1 MISFSRQVKEEIV
14 FNDFDECCEKALLL
28 VLLKMNG
35 VLSLSSQ
42 GMAISL
48 RTENA
53 KIASKAHK
61 ILKDL
66 YQPNIEF
73 LVSKKMKLKKNNVYI
88 VRINKAREILEDLH
102 IMQGSLPDEKFVQ
115 KECCARAFLAGAFLA
130 GGSVNDP
137 KTSNYHLEISCQ
149 DKDMALFLVDLMN
162 RFYLN
167 AKHIE
172 RRSKEVVYIKSAEK
186 IADFLRIVGAPKSLM
201 DFENERID
209 RDFSNNINRWDNC
222 VIANEMKTV
231 QAGSNQINDIQVVE
245 KHHAWSELD
254 EKTHVIAKLRL
265 ANADVSLAELAHL
278 YTEQTGESIS
288 KSGINH
294 QLKKIKDKANHYRIL
309 EGGNED
315 GTTH

>member
-14 FNDFDECCEKALLL
+14 FNDFDECCERALLL
-28 VLLKMNG
+28 ALLKING
-35 VLSLSSQ
+35 TLSLTSQ
-42 GMAISL
+42 GMSISL

-88 VRINKAREILEDLH
+88 VRINKAREILEDLK
-102 IMQGSLPDEKFVQ
+102 MLQSAVPSKEDLA
-115 KECCARAFLAGAFLA
+115 KECCCRAYLAGAFLA

-137 KTSNYHLEISCQ
+137 STSNYHLEISVQ
-149 DKDMALFLVDLMN
+149 DHELALFIVDLMN
-162 RFYLN
+162 QFHLH
-167 AKHIE
+167 AKQIE

-222 VIANEMKTV
+222 AIANEMKSV
-231 QAGSNQINDIQVVE
+231 QAGASQLADIALVDAYNGWQD
-245 KHHAWSELD
+245 LD
-254 EKTHVIAKLRL
+254 EKTAIVAQLRK
-265 ANADVSLAELAHL
+265 ANPDVSLAELADL
-278 YTEQTGESIS
+278 FVDTTGQSIS
-288 KSGINH
+288 KSGVNH
-294 QLKKIKDKANHYRIL
+294 QMKKIKEKANYYRHL
-309 EGGNED
+309 EGDGQQRGN
-315 GTTH
+315 

>member
-14 FNDFDECCEKALLL
+14 FNDFDNCCKKALLL
-28 VLLKMNG
+28 ALVKING
-35 VLSLSSQ
+35 TLSLTSQ
-42 GMAISL
+42 GMTISL

-66 YQPNIEF
+66 YQPSIEF
-73 LVSKKMKLKKNNVYI
+73 LVSKKMKLRKNNVYI

-102 IMQGSLPDEKFVQ
+102 ILTSNVPNSEDLK
-115 KECCARAFLAGAFLA
+115 KECCARAYLAGAFLA

-137 KTSNYHLEISCQ
+137 STSNYHLEISCQ
-149 DKDMALFLVDLMN
+149 DHELAVFIAQQMN

-167 AKHIE
+167 AKIIE

-222 VIANEMKTV
+222 AIANGMKSVRTGAI
-231 QAGSNQINDIQVVE
+231 QLEDISIIDA
-245 KHHAWSELD
+245 HNAWVELD
-254 EKTHVIAKLRL
+254 EKALIIANLRKE
-265 ANADVSLAELAHL
+265 NPDVSLAELADL
-278 YTEQTGESIS
+278 YIESTGMSIS
-288 KSGINH
+288 KSGVNH
-294 QLKKIKDKANHYRIL
+294 QMKKIKEKANQYRL
-309 EGGNED
+309 LNGGDNHD
-315 GTTH
+315 N

>member
-14 FNDFDECCEKALLL
+14 FNDFEDCCERALLL
-28 VLLKMNG
+28 ALLKING
-35 VLSLSSQ
+35 TLSLSSQ
-42 GMAISL
+42 GMAITL

-73 LVSKKMKLKKNNVYI
+73 LVSKKMKLRKNNVYM
-88 VRINKAREILEDLH
+88 VRINKAREILDDLG
-102 IMQGSLPDEKFVQ
+102 MLRDSTPDARRLEKD
-115 KECCARAFLAGAFLA
+115 CCARAYLAGAFLA

-137 KTSNYHLEISCQ
+137 STSNYHLEISCQ
-149 DKDMALFLVDLMN
+149 DLELAEYIVDLMN
-162 RFYLN
+162 RFHLN

-222 VIANEMKTV
+222 VIANEMKSV
-231 QAGSNQINDIQVVE
+231 QAGASQVADILMIDA
-245 KHHAWSELD
+245 HNGWSDFD
-254 EKTHVIAKLRL
+254 EKTHVIARLRL
-265 ANADVSLAELAHL
+265 QNPDVSLSELADI
-278 YTEQTGESIS
+278 YVNQTGQSIS

-294 QLKKIKDKANHYRIL
+294 QLKKIKEKANHYRSL
-309 EGGNED
+309 EGDVLND
-315 GTTH
+315 TH